1 MFFKVILYFHED
13 LNDIAEFIRGWS
25 SHKILVWYN
34 EFFTFKNKI
43 TYTYHLEV
51 FLAFSYLIV

>member
-1 MFFKVILYFHED
+1 MTL
-13 LNDIAEFIRGWS
+13 LNLLGAGWS